1 MPKTKKKPA
10 ARKPAMKAAAF
21 APKPVRITPA
31 SKPRSKGEIYRT
43 MADAAGI
50 SRKQAVAA
58 VDTLTQLLAADLARG
73 SGSFNLFGLA
83 KMVVVKKPAVPARE
97 GKNPFTGEM
106 MTFKAKPARKVVKI
120 RPMKALKAL
129 VM

>member
-10 ARKPAMKAAAF
+10 KKAAAKAPSF
-21 APKPVRITPA
+21 APRPVRITPA
-31 SKPRSKGEIYRT
+31 SKARSKGELYRT

-58 VDTLTQLLAADLARG
+58 VDTLTQLLAADLAKG
-73 SGSFNLFGLA
+73 GGVFNLFGLA

-106 MTFKAKPARKVVKI
+106 QMFKAKPARKVVKI
-120 RPMKALKAL
+120 RPMKALKSL